1 MRIFCPAIVLSSSL
15 LLVPPSQTW
24 PGGPHPLLCR
34 SNLIRTFAHPR
45 GRACRLGFGAT
56 RSLLADVGVAPD
68 DPRTAGRRV
77 EGSPGSVRTQTG
89 PPYAGEPVQWSSD
102 RAAHPGDPA
111 GATGLSCQRSGGL
124 IKSWAVALAS
134 RRLAPVIVRVGR
146 PGRGPAVPRRSPAV
160 RSESVAAHPIAEP
173 HRRTC
178 WTAQARPRGPLA
190 TLRRR
195 PSTP

>member
-34 SNLIRTFAHPR
+34 SDLIRTFAHPR

-89 PPYAGEPVQWSSD
+89 PPCAGEPVQWSSD

-111 GATGLSCQRSGGL
+111 GATGLSCQRSWGL
-124 IKSWAVALAS
+124 SNRGVSPSPPAAPHRSSEAAVGQ
-134 RRLAPVIVRVGR
+134 VGDR
-146 PGRGPAVPRRSPAV
+146 PPRRDTPSFEA
-160 RSESVAAHPIAEP
+160 SQ
-173 HRRTC
+173 
-178 WTAQARPRGPLA
+178 WTLI
-190 TLRRR
+190 
-195 PSTP
+195 PS